1 MNGNDRRRMEISHPE
16 MFPTSE
22 EREARKEVIKE
33 IMGICTGIS
42 MTIMILGAVLIAYT
56 STRYMGYTGLYIAF
70 FGTMLDVTLGV
81 LIAYHLGNKMQK
93 IYTEKYLN
101 LNVVS

>member
-1 MNGNDRRRMEISHPE
+1 
-16 MFPTSE
+16 
-22 EREARKEVIKE
+22 
-33 IMGICTGIS
+33 
-42 MTIMILGAVLIAYT
+42 
-56 STRYMGYTGLYIAF
+56 MGYTGLYIAF